1 MKILVSVGTGRF
13 DTLVSLFENSNL
25 DCVIQYG
32 SGSPSLKK
40 ESFSFVDNFS
50 SLVSEFD
57 YIVTHCGAGN
67 IYGMLLRGHKLVVVP
82 NLERSD
88 SHQLELFEY
97 LKENSFCACLKIEE
111 LEGMVDV
118 LPSWLADFE
127 KNPGFRPY
135 YRPNFDLN
143 LLLADN

>member
-13 DTLVSLFENSNL
+13 DTLVSLFDNSKL

-32 SGSPSLKK
+32 SGLPPSKK
-40 ESFSFVDNFS
+40 ESFSFADNFS
-50 SLVSEFD
+50 SLISEFD

-67 IYGMLLRGHKLVVVP
+67 IYGMLLRRHKLVVVP

-88 SHQLELFEY
+88 FHQLELFEY
-97 LKENSFCACLKIEE
+97 LKVNSFCACLKVEE
-111 LEGMVDV
+111 LESMVDL
-118 LPSWLADFE
+118 LPYWLAEFE
-127 KNPGFRPY
+127 NNPGFRPY
-135 YRPNFDLN
+135 FRPNFDLN